1 MEPDMA
7 QTSAE
12 RQRIW
17 RKRHRGEPRGNAA
30 MTADL
35 AALQGRVAQLE
46 VELSTMPSPSP
57 RPLTGRLLQAFRA
70 LRQEC
75 DELAMTLAQIE
86 AYQPGIA
93 AKARAW
99 VEQVDAAPRRR

>member
-1 MEPDMA
+1 MPL
-7 QTSAE
+7 TGAE
-12 RQRIW
+12 RQRAY
-17 RKRHRGEPRGNAA
+17 RARHRGEPRGNKA
-30 MTADL
+30 MLAQL
-35 AALQGRVAQLE
+35 AALQARVAQLE